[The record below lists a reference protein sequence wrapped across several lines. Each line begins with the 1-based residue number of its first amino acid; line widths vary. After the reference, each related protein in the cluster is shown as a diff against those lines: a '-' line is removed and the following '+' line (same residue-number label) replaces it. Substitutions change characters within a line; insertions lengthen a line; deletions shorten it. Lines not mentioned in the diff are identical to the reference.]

1 MKILFYLIDENGNSY
16 YIFASSIEN
25 AIKILKEKTE
35 NKATKI
41 EEIASGNVFIE
52 E

>member
-16 YIFASSIEN
+16 YIFASNIEN

-35 NKATKI
+35 NKAIKI
-41 EEIASGNVFIE
+41 EEMASGNVFIE

>member
-35 NKATKI
+35 NKAIKI
-41 EEIASGNVFIE
+41 EEVSSINVFVE

>member
-16 YIFASSIEN
+16 YIFASNIEN

-41 EEIASGNVFIE
+41 EEIASSNVFVE

>member
-16 YIFASSIEN
+16 YIFASNIEN
-25 AIKILKEKTE
+25 AIKTLKEKTE
-35 NKATKI
+35 NKAIKI
-41 EEIASGNVFIE
+41 EEVSSINVFVE